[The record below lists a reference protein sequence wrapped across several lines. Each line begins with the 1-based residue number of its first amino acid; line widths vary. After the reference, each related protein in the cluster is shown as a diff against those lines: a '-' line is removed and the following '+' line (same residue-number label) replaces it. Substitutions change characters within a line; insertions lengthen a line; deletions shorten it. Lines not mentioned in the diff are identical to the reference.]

1 MGFTKGRVLI
11 RLSVLDRTTGSLV
24 SERGGRRL
32 VSILKH
38 QQKLPRKD
46 NRLKFVRMKHQKKS
60 ATYRGYSFFF
70 F

>member
-38 QQKLPRKD
+38 QQKLLRKD
-46 NRLKFVRMKHQKKS
+46 NPPQICENETSKKKCHVPWL
-60 ATYRGYSFFF
+60 
-70 F
+70 

>member
-46 NRLKFVRMKHQKKS
+46 NLPQICENETSKKKCHVPWL
-60 ATYRGYSFFF
+60 
-70 F
+70 